1 MQYLLPHVRSETQ
14 VRENLEVTESLFLD
28 ASSRLF
34 NRDNKKTQSVGV
46 SCNIKEC
53 EISQT

>member
-46 SCNIKEC
+46 SCNIKDC